1 MPRGNLSRLRPG
13 GGIADALDQ
22 FSTDGGFAAA
32 MSRFM
37 MNTLDLD
44 PIPSMQGKDGDK
56 QAVEHGWT
64 ALSGGLYFGS
74 ASKCV
79 ALILR

>member
-1 MPRGNLSRLRPG
+1 
-13 GGIADALDQ
+13 
-22 FSTDGGFAAA
+22 